1 METSKTFSNAEKQL
15 ELINFLEA
23 FLPSVDSAIPTEI
36 NEGGCGIFAKHLYLN
51 LLTLG
56 LENTFE
62 IYYLSDKDMLKDLN
76 YTIQNNKIKNQ
87 HVGIQ
92 HCFVKINDFI
102 FVDSKGVEVS
112 PVLVTKGSKEMFTGT
127 ISIEALQTLIDND
140 GSWNDVFDRD
150 CEEQIKTELGKMKEK
165 FENFLT
171 NGTLDVE
178 MQHDI
183 RLTKKTVKAKKA
195 MMCGGLAGLF
205 GRM

>member
-1 METSKTFSNAEKQL
+1 MKTSQTFSNAEKQL

-23 FLPSVDSAIPTEI
+23 FLPAVDSAIPTEI

-51 LLTLG
+51 LQTLG
-56 LENTFE
+56 LDNKFE
-62 IYYLSDKDMLKDLN
+62 IYYLSEKDMIKDLT
-76 YTIQNNKIKNQ
+76 YPLKNNKIENQ

-92 HCFVKINDFI
+92 HCFVKINDYI

-112 PVLVTKGSKEMFTGT
+112 PVLVTKGSKDMFTGT
-127 ISIEALQTLIDND
+127 ISLEVLQTLIDND

-171 NGTLDVE
+171 SGNLDVE
-178 MQHDI
+178 MQHNT
-183 RLTKKTVKAKKA
+183 RLSKKTVKAKRS
-195 MMCGGLAGLF
+195 MMGGLAGLF